1 MSFLIRAAFWLSLVI
16 LILPA
21 EPGSERSD
29 ATLSTTQAIS
39 AAQAAL
45 SDFTG
50 FCSRQPDVCA
60 AGEVALDNFAAKA
73 RYGAKQLYVYLD
85 DQSGEKDKGAEA
97 KLAQNEPQD
106 RSTLDQKQLT
116 ALVNDL
122 QQ

>member
-21 EPGSERSD
+21 EPDSKRSD
-29 ATLSTTQAIS
+29 ASLSTTQAIS

-45 SDFTG
+45 SDFTS

-85 DQSGEKDKGAEA
+85 DDSGEKDTEA
-97 KLAQNEPQD
+97 QTKLALTESPD
-106 RSTLDQKQLT
+106 RSSLDQKQLT
-116 ALVNDL
+116 TLVNDL

>member
-21 EPGSERSD
+21 EPGSEQSD
-29 ATLSTTQAIS
+29 ASLSTTQAIS

-60 AGEVALDNFAAKA
+60 AGEVALDSFAAKA

-85 DQSGEKDKGAEA
+85 DQSDEKTPAETE
-97 KLAQNEPQD
+97 LAQNQPSD
-106 RSTLDQKQLT
+106 RLTHDQKQLT